1 MAEQG
6 GADGT
11 ADDSGAG
18 TTAPAASPVAPS
30 AVAPPAAPPAA
41 SGEPPAAAS
50 ATAADPE
57 AGPETDAD
65 GETGPQSAGGRRRR
79 PAFRRLPLDRRREEI
94 IAAAIEIYGRRPE
107 TEVSIDDIALLAGTS
122 RSSVYR
128 YFDSKQ
134 ELYGAAAHRVGAEL
148 VARLGRVADG
158 SPSTQMAVRLG
169 LYVDFLETYESGYA
183 SLLGMGGAQAPDAA
197 LAAAQLV
204 REEIC
209 ALTYRTLRIDE
220 PGQVMRTTMQSW
232 IAGVEW
238 TGTEW
243 LRTRRPARPQL
254 EQLMATQFGT
264 MLVGAAALDP
274 EIAERVAWLME
285 VEPPGSP
292 FGALVRAVAGTF
304 DLRMVANLAKF
315 LGHDGGTG

>member
-11 ADDSGAG
+11 ADESGTG
-18 TTAPAASPVAPS
+18 TTAPAVPS
-30 AVAPPAAPPAA
+30 ATTVASQPEPEAEADPDTDPDTDPGTGLRSAAAP
-41 SGEPPAAAS
+41 
-50 ATAADPE
+50 
-57 AGPETDAD
+57 
-65 GETGPQSAGGRRRR
+65 RRR

-107 TEVSIDDIALLAGTS
+107 TEVSIDDIALVAGTS

-148 VARLGRVADG
+148 VARLGQVADG
-158 SPSTQMAVRLG
+158 SPSMQMAARLG

-197 LAAAQLV
+197 LAAAQRV

-274 EIAERVAWLME
+274 QIAERVAWLME

-315 LGHDGGTG
+315 LGHDGGAG

>member
-6 GADGT
+6 GAEGA
-11 ADDSGAG
+11 ADD
-18 TTAPAASPVAPS
+18 TTAAALA
-30 AVAPPAAPPAA
+30 
-41 SGEPPAAAS
+41 E
-50 ATAADPE
+50 
-57 AGPETDAD
+57 AD
-65 GETGPQSAGGRRRR
+65 GGAESGVQAGRRRR

-94 IAAAIEIYGRRPE
+94 ITAAIEIYGRRPE
-107 TEVSIDDIALLAGTS
+107 PEVSIDDIALLAGTS

-148 VARLGRVADG
+148 TARLDQVADG
-158 SPSTQMAVRLG
+158 SPSMQMATRLG

-183 SLLGMGGAQAPDAA
+183 GLLGMGGAQAPDAA
-197 LAAAQLV
+197 LAAAQRV

-304 DLRMVANLAKF
+304 DRRMVGNLAKF
-315 LGHDGGTG
+315 LAHEDGAG